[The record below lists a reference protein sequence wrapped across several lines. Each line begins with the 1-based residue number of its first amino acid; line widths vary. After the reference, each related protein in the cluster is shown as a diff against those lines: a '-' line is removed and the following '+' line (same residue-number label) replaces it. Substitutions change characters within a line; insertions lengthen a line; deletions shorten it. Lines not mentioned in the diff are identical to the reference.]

1 MKRFF
6 LIDKENTGNRF
17 LVGVN
22 ELTSEDTL
30 VLFQHSKAPPM
41 GEGVWNILR
50 NSKAKLQVVKMQAH
64 TKNAMDF
71 QICTYLGFLVNQY
84 GTCANYYIVSND
96 SGYLASMEFIKSTL
110 NPEVTLEMISTC
122 SLNGT
127 KSNLIPF
134 ALGKNY
140 SSDTVKVIKMG
151 LKKTSSTKDL
161 HVFLQKTL
169 KEDGPVIYNLIKPIY
184 KEALKEVAV

>member
-1 MKRFF
+1 
-6 LIDKENTGNRF
+6 
-17 LVGVN
+17 
-22 ELTSEDTL
+22 
-30 VLFQHSKAPPM
+30 M

-50 NSKAKLQVVKMQAH
+50 NSKAKLQVVEMQAH

-140 SSDTVKVIKMG
+140 SSDTVEVIKMG